1 MDTLTQFCHE
11 LLTTLPRS
19 DQRRWGEIYVRGLVS
34 LPGRK
39 SIRRM
44 AEAMAG
50 WRAEQGLQ
58 QFVNQS
64 TWRWGPIR
72 LNLARYLGTLYRPH
86 AWAIGEAVFAKNGNS
101 SVGVARQFAPS
112 AGKLLN
118 CQLGLALF
126 LVGEGEA
133 APVDWRLLLPQ
144 SWDSDPDLRAKAHVP
159 EDERRQERWQAVLS
173 MVDELVGDWGL
184 PPQPVVVDARHL
196 VQTEQLLAGLEERR
210 LRYLVQVPYESAA
223 GMFADGAARERA
235 PGTVGRPAAVMN
247 WWAVENSRHQASRY
261 VVESVPPRPGGPQAG
276 PRRARKLLTRWLP
289 GEPYPAQAWLT
300 NVHAAMPD
308 LIKLSRAGVE
318 VDRETNRLY
327 DEVGLG
333 HFEGRSFRGWHHHV
347 TLTSLAHAYLLGRR
361 RAELESDLRRRPFA

>member
-1 MDTLTQFCHE
+1 MAFHERNVRAVRLVEVDALTQFCHE
-11 LLTTLPRS
+11 LLATLPRS

-34 LPGRK
+34 LPGRR

-64 TWRWGPIR
+64 TWRWEPIR

-86 AWAIGEAVFAKNGNS
+86 AWAIGEAVFPKNGNS

-133 APVDWRLLLPQ
+133 APVNWRLLLPRN
-144 SWDSDPDLRAKAHVP
+144 WDADPELRAKAHVP
-159 EDERRQERWQAVLS
+159 EGERRQERWQAVLS
-173 MVDELVGDWGL
+173 LVDELVGDWEL

-196 VQTEQLLAGLEERR
+196 VHTEQLLAGLEERR

-223 GMFADGAARERA
+223 GLFTDAGVRDRA
-235 PGTVGRPAAVMN
+235 PGAVGGPASATN
-247 WWAVENSRHQASRY
+247 WWAEQNTRHQASRS
-261 VVESVPPRPGGPQAG
+261 VVESVPPRPGGAQAG
-276 PRRARKLLTRWLP
+276 PRRTRKLL
-289 GEPYPAQAWLT
+289 
-300 NVHAAMPD
+300 
-308 LIKLSRAGVE
+308 
-318 VDRETNRLY
+318 
-327 DEVGLG
+327 
-333 HFEGRSFRGWHHHV
+333 
-347 TLTSLAHAYLLGRR
+347 
-361 RAELESDLRRRPFA
+361 